1 MAVINN
7 GVDWGSVDA
16 VAAVLPSLREAVA
29 VIDQSSD
36 DSAVLRS
43 LVALDVAEVVF
54 TLEQYPNLRG
64 NIESLLAD
72 MEALPLKKGDARP
85 SDEDL
90 DRVNRLAESNEAL
103 DTLARKLLSDIED
116 RDDTRSVSAYYN
128 AFSTYDAKRIDITWE
143 FLLSDPEISE
153 ELSRIASLLAK
164 DIKIEGD
171 AKTSHDLAMEDLRS
185 VMGNQ
190 PTKYIS
196 AKNPANIL
204 IGILKSALMERFLF
218 ELVYYADVE
227 ELPLIE
233 GGGKIENI
241 DAFERAVA
249 LSLTFQGM
257 DRAAYTDMLA
267 NPLGQ
272 AQTADPDKGES
283 YFRAREGVPGEGIE
297 NNFGYVYLDEDQ
309 LKKMG
314 IDKGVTAD
322 CVTEFRYYNKA
333 YFAVPVGVYFQHK
346 KPEDFESSMVGL
358 LSLAAEYPGTPVED
372 YYYALASYYQFSAC
386 HVEDGGQPGEDF
398 IKGYHDACYE
408 AEKAWVAYARYAGEN
423 NLPFIHIHPF
433 EKYNTTST
441 KSHDLALA
449 TLNHSETEVYLEAKA
464 KFIANIGA
472 FFERTGIAAQYPEMV
487 GETMRLLNSAAIL
500 SLGAR
505 LGSILKGTIAQNIP
519 NEEPGRV
526 DGIVTLCDTAFAMQA
541 IEKGHGQRLDLG
553 DAIGGLAAH
562 HHEALRDPELFML
575 HYILEVVSHE
585 LNHNSFKGREQSYKG
600 NEKGLGIKLIEE
612 AKATNGLAF
621 AFEDPYN
628 LTDEELVKLRRAL
641 PAMMPWS
648 IFRFMKPL
656 IAQHSSHQYLR
667 EGAVM
672 LDHALKSGILEVVH
686 CEFNDEEV
694 PVVSDNFD
702 SDSGFDFLR
711 YHFDDD
717 KMKDYVARCAR
728 FMERLAPVYAETQG
742 FNYVSRCARFM
753 ERLASVCAETQGFN
767 GKLDHP
773 YIVPD
778 FDDIDVWQALSIEC
792 VQRDLA
798 RLVEEKGDSDP
809 DVMELRNKL
818 SRVAP
823 PNNLSISPKVRSLI
837 RISGFGEPARM
848 RTEIQRAFGADL
860 SPDLLEEKIANL
872 KAWVA
877 KNYPQ
882 I

>member
-1 MAVINN
+1 MAEIANTSI
-7 GVDWGSVDA
+7 DWANAEA
-16 VAAVLPSLREAVA
+16 VAAVLPRLRRVVDEFADEDEVGGLVSVVGMDVSDVVEALQNNPA
-29 VIDQSSD
+29 
-36 DSAVLRS
+36 
-43 LVALDVAEVVF
+43 
-54 TLEQYPNLRG
+54 LRG
-64 NIESLLAD
+64 KIEALILD
-72 MEALPLKKGDARP
+72 METLPLKQGDACP

-90 DRVNRLAESNEAL
+90 DRVNLLSESDESLTTL
-103 DTLARKLLSDIED
+103 DTLARKLLDDIED

-128 AFSTYDAKRIDITWE
+128 TFSNYDAKRIDITWN

-164 DIKIEGD
+164 DIKIED
-171 AKTSHDLAMEDLRS
+171 DSKTSQDLAMEDLRS

-204 IGILKSALMERFLF
+204 IGILKSALMERFLSW
-218 ELVYYADVE
+218 LVFYADFK

-233 GGGKIENI
+233 GGRKVENI

-257 DRAAYTDMLA
+257 DRAAYMDMLA

-283 YFRAREGVPGEGIE
+283 YFRAREGVPGVGME

-346 KPEDFESSMVGL
+346 KPEDFDASIDGL
-358 LSLAAEYPGTPVED
+358 LELAAEYPGTPVED
-372 YYYALASYYQFSAC
+372 YYYALAAYYQFSVS

-398 IKGYHDACYE
+398 AKGYHDACYE
-408 AEKAWVAYARYAGEN
+408 AEKAWVAYVRYAGEN

-449 TLNHSETEVYLEAKA
+449 TLNHAETEVYLEAKA
-464 KFIANIGA
+464 KFIANITA
-472 FFERTGIAAQYPEMV
+472 FFERSGIAAQHPAMV
-487 GETMRLLNSAAIL
+487 AETMRLLNSAAIL

-519 NEEPGRV
+519 NEEAGRA
-526 DGIVTLCDTAFAMQA
+526 DGIVTLCDTAFAMQE

-553 DAIGGLAAH
+553 DAIGGLAAY
-562 HHEALRDPELFML
+562 HHEALKDPDLFML

-600 NEKGLGIKLIEE
+600 DEKGLGIKLIEE

-628 LTDEELVKLRRAL
+628 LTDEELIKLRRAL

-656 IAQHSSHQYLR
+656 LAQYSSHQYLR

-686 CEFNDEEV
+686 CEFDDGGV
-694 PVVSDNFD
+694 PVVSDNLD
-702 SDSGFDFLR
+702 SESGFDFLR

-717 KMKDYVARCAR
+717 KMRDYVSRCAK

-742 FNYVSRCARFM
+742 FNG
-753 ERLASVCAETQGFN
+753 RLDNTHG
-767 GKLDHP
+767 
-773 YIVPD
+773 VPD
-778 FDDIDVWQALSIEC
+778 FDDIDVWQALNIEC
-792 VQRDLA
+792 VERDLA

-809 DVMELRNKL
+809 DVMELKNKL
-818 SRVAP
+818 SRLTP
-823 PNNLSISPKVRSLI
+823 PDDLNISPKVRSLI

-860 SPDLLEEKIANL
+860 HLDVLEEKVANL

-877 KNYPQ
+877 ENYPQ